1 MLSIKPFVWRGVL
14 KTKKHKNMIEEEKI
28 IRQHDSGRNPFRT
41 PDGYFENFTDKLMA
55 RIAAEVPQQA
65 EPVKARVVALP
76 LWRRAMRY
84 AAAVVAAVVC
94 VGGGTLLYNRLQTPD
109 QLMNGDALEYAWDDD
124 ELEDI
129 LDYEMVD
136 NNQIA
141 YYLTEAY

>member
-1 MLSIKPFVWRGVL
+1 
-14 KTKKHKNMIEEEKI
+14 MIQEENI

-41 PDGYFENFTDKLMA
+41 PDGYFESFTERLMT
-55 RIAAEVPQQA
+55 RIAEEAPQQTA
-65 EPVKARVVALP
+65 EPVKARIVELP

-84 AAAVVAAVVC
+84 AAAVVVAALC
-94 VGGGTLLYNRLQTPD
+94 VGGGTWLYNRLQTTD
-109 QLMNGDALEYAWDDD
+109 QLLTGDALEYAWDDD
-124 ELEDI
+124 ELDDA

>member
-55 RIAAEVPQQA
+55 RIAAEAPQQA